1 MPAVKR
7 MSEAPADQR
16 HEKRLVTCARGGD
29 REAFDALVRLHFA
42 EVYGVLFRMVGNHED
57 AEDLA
62 QETFVRA
69 FRSLSFFREDGRL
82 AAWLG
87 RIALHLARDHH
98 RRRARGPFVPG
109 LDASE
114 LQTGGNEPE
123 PARELSRRELVQ
135 RMGEAVADLPHNLR
149 AALVLRVLEGRD
161 YDDVAAATGMKP
173 GTVRTQVMKARRL
186 LMRTLQPWIE
196 RNEP

>member
-16 HEKRLVTCARGGD
+16 LERRLVHRARGGD
-29 REAFDALVRLHFA
+29 REAFDTLVRQHFA
-42 EVYGVLFRMVGNHED
+42 EVYGLLFRMVGNHED

-69 FRSLSFFREDGRL
+69 FRSLSFFREEGRL

-87 RIALHLARDHH
+87 RIALHLARDQH

-109 LDASE
+109 LDSSE
-114 LQTGGNEPE
+114 LETSGNEPE

-135 RMGEAVADLPHNLR
+135 RVGEAVAELPHNLR

-161 YDDVAAATGMKP
+161 YDEVAAATGMKP

-186 LMRTLQPWIE
+186 LMRTLRPWIE
-196 RNEP
+196 RNES